1 MNFTLRND
9 PLELFGEWM
18 GEAEISEPSDANAAA
33 LATIDNLGM
42 PNVRIVLLK
51 GVDERGFL
59 FYTNF
64 NSTKGRE
71 VQKTPKAAVCFHWK
85 SLGRQVRVRGKV
97 EFVSDEEADVYFR
110 TRHPQSRLGA
120 WASDQSQPLDSR
132 ETLIKKVEKYREKY
146 GEENIPRPPNWSG
159 FRIMPQSIEFW
170 RDGEFR
176 LHDRVVFTPD
186 GKGGWSGQRLYP

>member
-9 PLELFGEWM
+9 PFELFGEWM

-120 WASDQSQPLDSR
+120 WASDQSQPLDNR
-132 ETLIKKVEKYREKY
+132 ETLIERVEGYREKY

-159 FRIMPQSIEFW
+159 FRINPQSIEFW